1 MVPNMSEEFGP
12 DFITVTDED
21 GNEFELE
28 HLDTLEYNGQT
39 YMAFFPAVEG
49 KEDGSV
55 EDVDLDEEYGLVIL
69 KVIEADGEEQLSTLD
84 RSRQTARNSS
94 PPWTVRRSWSWC
106 ISSLWSPSSRRRT
119 ARTHN
124 FFLLGA

>member
-69 KVIEADGEEQLSTLD
+69 KVIEADGEEQ
-84 RSRQTARNSS
+84 
-94 PPWTVRRSWSWC
+94 PWTVRRSWSWC

>member
-1 MVPNMSEEFGP
+1 M
-12 DFITVTDED
+12 
-21 GNEFELE
+21 
-28 HLDTLEYNGQT
+28 
-39 YMAFFPAVEG
+39 EG

-69 KVIEADGEEQLSTLD
+69 KVIEADGEELG
-84 RSRQTARNSS
+84 S